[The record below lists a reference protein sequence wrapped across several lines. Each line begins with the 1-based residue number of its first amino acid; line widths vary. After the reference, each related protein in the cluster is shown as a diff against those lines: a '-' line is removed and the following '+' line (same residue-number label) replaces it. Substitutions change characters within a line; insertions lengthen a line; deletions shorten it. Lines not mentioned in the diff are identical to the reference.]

1 MKSIIQE
8 FINFSHTEK
17 RGIIVLFS
25 LILIVQ
31 SIRIAWPYF
40 DTEMQE
46 FSPEEMQLASKWMQ
60 QMEQIKK
67 AEINEQRKSKFKTL
81 PACFPFNPNKTSNEE
96 WMKLGFSEKET
107 SSILKFRNKGGKFVY
122 KEDLKKLYC
131 IDESRY
137 NQLENCISLPKKTES
152 NENKNFTFSNKKA
165 GTNQALRITLLE
177 INSADTLDLLALRG
191 VGKYWAKKIWFFKER
206 LGGIYSEE
214 QLYEIKGMND
224 TMFYNIQSQIK
235 IDTNLITKIPINSC
249 SSEALQKHPYC
260 WYGIGKAI
268 ANYRSK
274 HGAFQS
280 LSEIKNIY
288 AVKPEIFEKL
298 QHYLILK

>member
-96 WMKLGFSEKET
+96 WMKLGFTEKET
-107 SSILKFRNKGGKFVY
+107 GSILKFRNKGGKFVY

-152 NENKNFTFSNKKA
+152 NENTNFPFSNKKA
-165 GTNQALRITLLE
+165 GTKQALRITLLE

-235 IDTNLITKIPINSC
+235 IDTNLITKIPVNSC

>member
-8 FINFSHTEK
+8 FLNFSHTEK

-46 FSPEEMQLASKWMQ
+46 FSSEEMQLASKWMQ

-96 WMKLGFSEKET
+96 WMKLGFNEKET
-107 SSILKFRNKGGKFVY
+107 GSIIKFRNKGGKFVY

-137 NQLENCISLPKKTES
+137 NQLESCISLPKKTEL
-152 NENKNFTFSNKKA
+152 NENKNFPFLNKKA
-165 GTNQALRITLLE
+165 GTKQALRITLLE
-177 INSADTLDLLALRG
+177 INSADTLDLITLKG

-298 QHYLILK
+298 RHYLILK

>member
-1 MKSIIQE
+1 MKSIIKE
-8 FINFSHTEK
+8 FLTYSYTEK
-17 RGIIVLFS
+17 RGIVILFS
-25 LILIVQ
+25 LILLLQ
-31 SIRIAWPYF
+31 GIRISWSYF
-40 DTEMQE
+40 NKEMQE
-46 FSPEEMQLASKWMQ
+46 FSKEEMQIANEWML
-60 QMEQIKK
+60 QMEQLKK
-67 AEINEQRKSKFKTL
+67 AEINEKKKAKSRTI
-81 PACFPFNPNKTSNEE
+81 PACFPFNPNSIDNKE

-107 SSILKFRNKGGKFVY
+107 GSIIKFRNKGGKFLY

-131 IDESRY
+131 IDEDRY
-137 NQLENCISLPKKTES
+137 KQLENCISLPKKTELID
-152 NENKNFTFSNKKA
+152 NKKFTFSDKKF
-165 GTNQALRITLLE
+165 GTKQALRITLLE
-177 INSADTLDLLALRG
+177 INGADTLDLITLKG

-249 SSEALQKHPYC
+249 STEELQKHPYC

-268 ANYRSK
+268 GNYRSK
-274 HGAFQS
+274 HGPFQS
-280 LSEIKNIY
+280 LSEIQKVY

-298 QHYLILK
+298 RHYLVLK

>member
-1 MKSIIQE
+1 
-8 FINFSHTEK
+8 
-17 RGIIVLFS
+17 
-25 LILIVQ
+25 
-31 SIRIAWPYF
+31 
-40 DTEMQE
+40 
-46 FSPEEMQLASKWMQ
+46 
-60 QMEQIKK
+60 MEQLKK
-67 AEINEQRKSKFKTL
+67 AEITEKKNSRFPSFS
-81 PACFPFNPNKTSNEE
+81 ACFTFNPNTISDKE

-107 SSILKFRNKGGKFVY
+107 GSILKFRNKGGKFVY

-131 IDESRY
+131 IDERRY
-137 NQLENCISLPKKTES
+137 NQLENCISLPKKTEL
-152 NENKNFTFSNKKA
+152 NENKNFPFSNKKA
-165 GTNQALRITLLE
+165 GTKQALRITLLE
-177 INSADTLDLLALRG
+177 INAADTLDLIALKG

-235 IDTNLITKIPINSC
+235 IDTNLITKIPLNSC
-249 SSEALQKHPYC
+249 SIEELQKHPYC

-268 ANYRSK
+268 GNYRSK

-280 LSEIKNIY
+280 LSEIQKIY

-298 QHYLILK
+298 RHYLVLK

>member
-1 MKSIIQE
+1 M
-8 FINFSHTEK
+8 H
-17 RGIIVLFS
+17 
-25 LILIVQ
+25 
-31 SIRIAWPYF
+31 
-40 DTEMQE
+40 
-46 FSPEEMQLASKWMQ
+46 

-96 WMKLGFSEKET
+96 WMKLGFTEKET
-107 SSILKFRNKGGKFVY
+107 GSILKFRNKGGKFVY

-137 NQLENCISLPKKTES
+137 NQLENCISLPKKTIS
-152 NENKNFTFSNKKA
+152 NGNKKSGA
-165 GTNQALRITLLE
+165 KNAARITLLE
-177 INSADTLDLLALRG
+177 INAADTLELLALRG

-298 QHYLILK
+298 RHYLILK

>member
-8 FINFSHTEK
+8 FLNFSHTEK

-60 QMEQIKK
+60 QMEQLKK
-67 AEINEQRKSKFKTL
+67 AEINEQRISKFKTL

-137 NQLENCISLPKKTES
+137 NQLENCISLPEKIEL
-152 NENKNFTFSNKKA
+152 NENKKSGAKNAS
-165 GTNQALRITLLE
+165 RIILLE
-177 INSADTLDLLALRG
+177 INAADTLDLLALKG

-214 QLYEIKGMND
+214 QLHEIKGMND
-224 TMFYNIQSQIK
+224 SMFYNIQSQIK

-249 SSEALQKHPYC
+249 TIEELQKHPYC
-260 WYGIGKAI
+260 WYGVGKIIG
-268 ANYRSK
+268 NYRSK

-298 QHYLILK
+298 RHYLILK